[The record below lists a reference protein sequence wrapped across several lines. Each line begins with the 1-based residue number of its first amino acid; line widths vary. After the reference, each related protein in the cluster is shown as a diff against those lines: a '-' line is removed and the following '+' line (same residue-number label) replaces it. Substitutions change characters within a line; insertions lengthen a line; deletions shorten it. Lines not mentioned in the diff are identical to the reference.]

1 MKMMSHALQ
10 IKRGLVRTN
19 PLKVLGTVTLVWS
32 YNKVKIELIA

>member
-19 PLKVLGTVTLVWS
+19 PLKVLGTGVEPVRALLPTGF
-32 YNKVKIELIA
+32 